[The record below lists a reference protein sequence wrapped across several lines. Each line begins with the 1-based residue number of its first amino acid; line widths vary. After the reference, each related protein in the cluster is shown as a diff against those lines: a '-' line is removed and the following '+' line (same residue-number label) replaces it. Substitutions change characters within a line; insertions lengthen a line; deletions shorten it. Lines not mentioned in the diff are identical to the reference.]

1 MTQREQWFFNP
12 SSSFICSYCICQC
25 PWLIHACTLRMSMNE
40 PTGYDLYGT
49 TWSKWTRIVGSRCS
63 LLGHFFESLS
73 LVMHWSDCH
82 EHPSING
89 SADRPRHQYVLIA
102 RAPHALG
109 MPHGMHAPFDH
120 VPRTFETPLEHVH
133 ERSKH
138 PHRNEFTSAASN
150 NTQYRQV
157 LATAVAAGEMRL
169 THVAV
174 VLKDLCGADETP
186 TEIPLI
192 PSIALSAA
200 TSVSSSSSFSSS
212 IAGSTGLA
220 SATSAS
226 ASSSSSSPSAEGNP
240 PVPPPVL
247 LAPSTSSRSSS
258 NSSRLSHFS
267 NPYISWCTGPI
278 AIIKRAQLFCRL
290 FSS

>member
-1 MTQREQWFFNP
+1 
-12 SSSFICSYCICQC
+12 
-25 PWLIHACTLRMSMNE
+25 MNI
-40 PTGYDLYGT
+40 PKT
-49 TWSKWTRIVGSRCS
+49 IVLQTVHVIKMFS
-63 LLGHFFESLS
+63 S
-73 LVMHWSDCH
+73 LVL
-82 EHPSING
+82 
-89 SADRPRHQYVLIA
+89 PRTRDA
-102 RAPHALG
+102 
-109 MPHGMHAPFDH
+109 HGIHAPFEH
-120 VPRTFETPLEHVH
+120 VSRTFETPLAHVH

-192 PSIALSAA
+192 PSIALSAS
-200 TSVSSSSSFSSS
+200 TSVSSSSSSSSS

-226 ASSSSSSPSAEGNP
+226 ASSSSSSSSSSPSAEGNP

-247 LAPSTSSRSSS
+247 LAPSTSSRSST
-258 NSSRLSHFS
+258 NSSLLSHFS

-278 AIIKRAQLFCRL
+278 ALTKRVQWFCRL
-290 FSS
+290 FSCLTLSIANAFTPRAFFE